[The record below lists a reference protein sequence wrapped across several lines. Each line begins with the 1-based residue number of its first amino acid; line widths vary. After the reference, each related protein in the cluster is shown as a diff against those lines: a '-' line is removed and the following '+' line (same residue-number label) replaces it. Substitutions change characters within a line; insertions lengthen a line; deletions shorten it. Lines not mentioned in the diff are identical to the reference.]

1 MTMTPLVVCAVGI
14 VVVSLATA
22 VLRRSLL
29 AGAAAL
35 GQASLALAALAM
47 AQGRVGA
54 AVVVAG
60 TGLALVTTL
69 CAVAVAVHRRRG
81 SDHVDEL
88 RELQG

>member
-1 MTMTPLVVCAVGI
+1 MTPQVLVMCAAAI

-29 AGAAAL
+29 AAAAAI
-35 GQASLALAALAM
+35 GQASVGLAAIAL
-47 AQGRVGA
+47 AQGRPTV
-54 AVVVAG
+54 AVVLG
-60 TGLALVTTL
+60 GSGLALVTTL